1 MTRLLTLLVMSVV
14 ALVATADEYI
24 DPQTNVIYTY
34 EPGQTTAS
42 VKAGREETTN
52 GGYGS
57 ELQTIIHPG
66 SPKASGDVMILDR
79 FTVGTTEYVV
89 TSIGEFAF
97 YDNATIK
104 SVSIPKTVTDIG
116 DFAFQ
121 GCNNLIEMQLP
132 EGLTQ
137 ISNGLFSGCDK
148 LVSVVIPSSV
158 CRIEARAFSGC
169 SSLTSITLP
178 DGLTYAGIGAF
189 SGTPWYASMYDK
201 APDGPFY
208 LGPLLLGYKGD
219 KPTGELVIKEGTTC
233 VGYEA
238 FINCKSLTS
247 ITVPPS
253 VTYVDFDAFYGC
265 NSLTAVHITD
275 LAAWCGIEFQDQGLS
290 SSSNPLFYAHHL
302 YLDDKKVTDL
312 VIPEGVTSIGDF
324 AFDYCTDL
332 TSVTIPDGV
341 TNIGSCA
348 FRGCEKLTNVAIP
361 PSVATIGSLAFI
373 WCKKMETVHISDL
386 AAWCGISFYRT
397 ANPLYYGAHL
407 YLNDKLVTDLTIPDG
422 VTSIGDGAFIG
433 CSYLSNVTIPEGV
446 TTIGELTFR
455 DCSGLTSISLPTSL
469 NSIGTY
475 AFQNCSSLTSIN
487 IPEGVTSIGE
497 WTFADCSSLT
507 SITIPASVKSIDHGA
522 FRGCWGLESVISWI
536 EEPFV
541 ILDDVFE
548 LFDDKTYALSST
560 PATLYVPKGC
570 KERYESTAGWSRFTN
585 IREINDIDTIP
596 QMAYRPFVEDG
607 KVWAVKVGS
616 DTLPIEEWIEYYYFD
631 GDTIIDGRTAKRMV
645 GDRISYGQYTTGE
658 YIGAWYEQ
666 DKKVYFA
673 FRGKQQF
680 ELIYDFTL
688 STDDSIFHDGYTW
701 VLNKVSEGTLG
712 FKGRY
717 YDFSLGCWHDNVITA
732 RWFEGVGSRTYPWL
746 YQNMSEGPVT
756 LLACSVGDEVIYYNS
771 DEGNP
776 YFIGARKQRIDFT
789 HTIKIKPKAR
799 KRSEAAQSLY
809 GEYNDLLLGIRLDP
823 LDDAYQVCI
832 TDEAGKA
839 FYEKTVNAGS
849 IVGLNIDIAAYAA
862 GRYTVTVENS
872 QEAFTGQFEA
882 QATGIE
888 EAKSKRPE
896 QTGSIYNLQG
906 QRVSTLQKGLN
917 IVNGQKV
924 YVR

>member
-1 MTRLLTLLVMSVV
+1 MKRTVLFIACVLASVTMQAQRSSYFDYLPFVEDGKKWNVTRLNTDLSNHIDCYMLVNEKVVKEGKTYMKMYRSEDDLTVVYDAGLLREENRKVYFFDTDMQK
-14 ALVATADEYI
+14 EYLMF
-24 DPQTNVIYTY
+24 DYSLKAGDTY
-34 EPGQTTAS
+34 ETYSPEYHKITRYKVLSVGDYTEGPEIISTYYDEKGDSTTT
-42 VKAGREETTN
+42 KKR
-52 GGYGS
+52 Y
-57 ELQTIIHPG
+57 LRKWI
-66 SPKASGDVMILDR
+66 
-79 FTVGTTEYVV
+79 V
-89 TSIGEFAF
+89 TCIDYDFAL
-97 YDNATIK
+97 A
-104 SVSIPKTVTDIG
+104 PKTWIEGVGSLENPFSNLYNAAPTLDHLVYVS
-116 DFAFQ
+116 F
-121 GCNNLIEMQLP
+121 NNTEFYLP
-132 EGLTQ
+132 F
-137 ISNGLFSGCDK
+137 LF
-148 LVSVVIPSSV
+148 
-158 CRIEARAFSGC
+158 RE
-169 SSLTSITLP
+169 
-178 DGLTYAGIGAF
+178 GIG
-189 SGTPWYASMYDK
+189 K
-201 APDGPFY
+201 
-208 LGPLLLGYKGD
+208 LL
-219 KPTGELVIKEGTTC
+219 
-233 VGYEA
+233 
-238 FINCKSLTS
+238 
-247 ITVPPS
+247 
-253 VTYVDFDAFYGC
+253 YGC
-265 NSLTAVHITD
+265 NLPTGAIDYNSTEKHHKLTYELEGNRLHVYGKVYSQCGPNNYAYFYEELTDDPLVHKLHFTIQEVEPLADCMALHATD
-275 LAAWCGIEFQDQGLS
+275 FYVSGFDSNLNYIVVDNQGEEH
-290 SSSNPLFYAHHL
+290 P
-302 YLDDKKVTDL
+302 
-312 VIPEGVTSIGDF
+312 
-324 AFDYCTDL
+324 
-332 TSVTIPDGV
+332 V
-341 TNIGSCA
+341 TN
-348 FRGCEKLTNVAIP
+348 
-361 PSVATIGSLAFI
+361 
-373 WCKKMETVHISDL
+373 M
-386 AAWCGISFYRT
+386 
-397 ANPLYYGAHL
+397 
-407 YLNDKLVTDLTIPDG
+407 
-422 VTSIGDGAFIG
+422 TSQI
-433 CSYLSNVTIPEGV
+433 
-446 TTIGELTFR
+446 
-455 DCSGLTSISLPTSL
+455 
-469 NSIGTY
+469 
-475 AFQNCSSLTSIN
+475 
-487 IPEGVTSIGE
+487 
-497 WTFADCSSLT
+497 
-507 SITIPASVKSIDHGA
+507 
-522 FRGCWGLESVISWI
+522 
-536 EEPFV
+536 
-541 ILDDVFE
+541 
-548 LFDDKTYALSST
+548 
-560 PATLYVPKGC
+560 
-570 KERYESTAGWSRFTN
+570 
-585 IREINDIDTIP
+585 
-596 QMAYRPFVEDG
+596 AYRPFVEDG

-839 FYEKTVNAGS
+839 VYEKTVNAGS

>member
-1 MTRLLTLLVMSVV
+1 MCLPMLASADATETGGNTAQNESLYGEWWLVGWNDGGTAFEADTNYVSKSKKNLIIVIPREGYVKAYSMVNEIFVGLLTLNGNEMIFEGEHRGLSTCVNCDVMENLFFEDHICDIKSYQ
-14 ALVATADEYI
+14 LDGNLLRLY
-24 DPQTNVIYTY
+24 YTDNDY
-34 EPGQTTAS
+34 FVFTS
-42 VKAGREETTN
+42 DTN
-52 GGYGS
+52 G
-57 ELQTIIHPG
+57 
-66 SPKASGDVMILDR
+66 
-79 FTVGTTEYVV
+79 TV
-89 TSIGEFAF
+89 
-97 YDNATIK
+97 
-104 SVSIPKTVTDIG
+104 
-116 DFAFQ
+116 
-121 GCNNLIEMQLP
+121 
-132 EGLTQ
+132 
-137 ISNGLFSGCDK
+137 
-148 LVSVVIPSSV
+148 
-158 CRIEARAFSGC
+158 
-169 SSLTSITLP
+169 
-178 DGLTYAGIGAF
+178 
-189 SGTPWYASMYDK
+189 
-201 APDGPFY
+201 
-208 LGPLLLGYKGD
+208 
-219 KPTGELVIKEGTTC
+219 
-233 VGYEA
+233 
-238 FINCKSLTS
+238 
-247 ITVPPS
+247 
-253 VTYVDFDAFYGC
+253 
-265 NSLTAVHITD
+265 
-275 LAAWCGIEFQDQGLS
+275 
-290 SSSNPLFYAHHL
+290 
-302 YLDDKKVTDL
+302 DD
-312 VIPEGVTSIGDF
+312 
-324 AFDYCTDL
+324 
-332 TSVTIPDGV
+332 
-341 TNIGSCA
+341 
-348 FRGCEKLTNVAIP
+348 
-361 PSVATIGSLAFI
+361 
-373 WCKKMETVHISDL
+373 
-386 AAWCGISFYRT
+386 
-397 ANPLYYGAHL
+397 
-407 YLNDKLVTDLTIPDG
+407 
-422 VTSIGDGAFIG
+422 
-433 CSYLSNVTIPEGV
+433 
-446 TTIGELTFR
+446 
-455 DCSGLTSISLPTSL
+455 
-469 NSIGTY
+469 
-475 AFQNCSSLTSIN
+475 
-487 IPEGVTSIGE
+487 
-497 WTFADCSSLT
+497 
-507 SITIPASVKSIDHGA
+507 
-522 FRGCWGLESVISWI
+522 
-536 EEPFV
+536 
-541 ILDDVFE
+541 
-548 LFDDKTYALSST
+548 
-560 PATLYVPKGC
+560 
-570 KERYESTAGWSRFTN
+570 
-585 IREINDIDTIP
+585 
-596 QMAYRPFVEDG
+596 YRPFVEDG

-688 STDDSIFHDGYTW
+688 STDDSIFHHGYTW

-746 YQNMSEGPVT
+746 YRNMSEGPVT

-839 FYEKTVNAGS
+839 VYEKTVNAGS